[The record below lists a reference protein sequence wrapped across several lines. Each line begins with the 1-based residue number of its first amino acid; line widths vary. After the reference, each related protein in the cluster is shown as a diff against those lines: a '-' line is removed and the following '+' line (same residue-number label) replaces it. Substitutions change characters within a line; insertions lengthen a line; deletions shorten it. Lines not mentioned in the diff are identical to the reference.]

1 MKHPISVNSSCES
14 SVCIPSYVVM
24 ILSGLTGGVSLILF
38 GSFLYNGLPNQ
49 INLGLNES
57 TSLFINALLSLLFF
71 IQHSI
76 MLRKGFRK
84 WLSGFIAPDYLGAVF
99 SIFSGLFL
107 LMLMLF
113 WQKSTSIQIE
123 FHGTIYLFMRF
134 LFFISIIGY
143 YFTFRSLR
151 SFDLLGIRDISAYL
165 KGKTIRGSLFTVRG
179 PYKLVRH
186 PLYFLSLLMI
196 WTNVT
201 ITTDRLLFNGIWTA
215 WIIIGTFLEER
226 DLIDSFGDEY
236 RNYQHKVPMLIPY
249 KWRLWRS

>member
-14 SVCIPSYVVM
+14 GVCIPSYVVM
-24 ILSGLTGGVSLILF
+24 ALSGLVGGVSLILF

-49 INLGLNES
+49 INFGLNGS
-57 TSLFINALLSLLFF
+57 MNLFINALLSLLFF
-71 IQHSI
+71 LQHSL

-84 WLSGFIAPDYLGAVF
+84 RLSGFIPPDYLGASF
-99 SIFSGLFL
+99 SICSGLSL

-113 WQKSTSIQIE
+113 WQKSTSIQID
-123 FHGTIYLFMRF
+123 FNGALYLLIRF
-134 LFFISIIGY
+134 LFFISIIGFF
-143 YFTFRSLR
+143 FTIRSLR
-151 SFDLLGIRDISAYL
+151 LFDPLGIRDISAHL

-179 PYKLVRH
+179 PYKSVRH

-196 WTNVT
+196 WTNVS
-201 ITTDRLLFNGIWTA
+201 ITTDRLLFNGIWTV

-236 RNYQHKVPMLIPY
+236 RNYQREVPMLAPY
-249 KWRLWRS
+249 KWSLWRS